1 MGSEGDPSSWVMPL
15 KEEPM
20 GWEGGSQCRRGQI
33 TGWHR
38 QRRREWDTGSTRD
51 RGDLELADEG
61 ELELG
66 GISTDNILGEQI
78 LSTSST
84 LWN

>member
-1 MGSEGDPSSWVMPL
+1 M
-15 KEEPM
+15 
-20 GWEGGSQCRRGQI
+20 GGSQCRQGQR

-51 RGDLELADEG
+51 GGDLELADEG

-66 GISTDNILGEQI
+66 GISTDNTLREQI
-78 LSTSST
+78 FSTYSILTTGIELHSVLSV
-84 LWN
+84 